1 MIGSKDSYA
10 LVTGASS
17 GLGREY
23 ARMLARDGKDI
34 VALARSRDRL
44 EELARDLEKD
54 LQHHWGAGLQ
64 QILHITCRYCD
75 DALMKF
81 IAGMVHLRF
90 R

>member
-1 MIGSKDSYA
+1 MIGSKGSYA

-44 EELARDLEKD
+44 QELARDLAKALGIRGGPGE
-54 LQHHWGAGLQ
+54 GAAARS
-64 QILHITCRYCD
+64 C
-75 DALMKF
+75 
-81 IAGMVHLRF
+81 AGWNTWSRVGEQVPVRKSST
-90 R
+90 